1 MKLNKKYLWPI
12 GIVAATVFLIN
23 FITSNPPNA
32 KRGRPAQSNQITVE
46 TKEIVPQE
54 YQVVIESFGTVKPR
68 TQSSLVTQVSGQ
80 ILYVSPNFREGG
92 TFKQGDI
99 LVKLDDRDYQADVKI
114 AQASVFSAQQ
124 TLAEEKARS
133 QQALTDW
140 NRLGN
145 GETPT
150 DLVLRKPQLEA
161 AKASLMSAQAQLEM
175 KEIALERSQ
184 IIAPFNGRVLT
195 KNVDLGQVVSTN
207 TQLASIYAT
216 DYVEVRLP
224 INNNDLVLV
233 TLPEAYQANEAI
245 DVAFQSSLVGN
256 QTWRGEVI
264 RSEAAIDDTSQQ
276 LYVVAQINQPFT
288 VNDQQPVPIKI
299 GQYLTA
305 NIAGKTLDNAIVIPN
320 NTIYQGSYVY
330 VVRDDK
336 LFRQSIEILWQNS
349 DEALIEQGLNTGD
362 QLVMTSLGQVSSGTK
377 VAIVGDKSN
386 RKPKRNQQLKLSS
399 TQGSEQAKPERRQ
412 KPEGGGQRKRQQE
425 ANL

>member
-1 MKLNKKYLWPI
+1 
-12 GIVAATVFLIN
+12 
-23 FITSNPPNA
+23 
-32 KRGRPAQSNQITVE
+32 
-46 TKEIVPQE
+46 
-54 YQVVIESFGTVKPR
+54 
-68 TQSSLVTQVSGQ
+68 
-80 ILYVSPNFREGG
+80 
-92 TFKQGDI
+92 
-99 LVKLDDRDYQADVKI
+99 
-114 AQASVFSAQQ
+114 
-124 TLAEEKARS
+124 
-133 QQALTDW
+133 
-140 NRLGN
+140 
-145 GETPT
+145 
-150 DLVLRKPQLEA
+150 
-161 AKASLMSAQAQLEM
+161 
-175 KEIALERSQ
+175 
-184 IIAPFNGRVLT
+184 
-195 KNVDLGQVVSTN
+195 
-207 TQLASIYAT
+207 
-216 DYVEVRLP
+216 VRLP

-336 LFRQSIEILWQNS
+336 LFRQSIDILWQNS

-386 RKPKRNQQLKLSS
+386 SKPKRNQQLKLSS

-412 KPEGGGQRKRQQE
+412 KPDGGGQRKRQQE